1 MSRWVERLFY
11 PGAPEGTLRELALS
25 PLAVAESFFAAGVQA
40 RTAARARGWLRPER
54 VPGLRVI
61 SVGNV
66 QVGGA
71 GKTPVVRALA
81 ERLVRRGQ
89 PVAILSR
96 GYGRT
101 ATGDVRVEGPPW
113 PEPERCGDEPL
124 MLARS
129 LPSATVWVGPDRL
142 RLAGLAARCGAAVA
156 LLDDGFQ
163 HWRLARDV
171 DLVVV
176 DEAVGLGN
184 GHLLPRGPLR
194 EPAWAL
200 GRATLLWVR
209 ASETPVAV
217 PWPERVPRVRARHR
231 PRDLVAPGGE
241 VHAPDALRGRRV
253 VGFAGIGRPTAFR
266 RTLEGLGA
274 EVVAFG
280 DFPDHHRFGEG
291 ELRALERQ
299 ASAAG
304 AWLVTTEKD
313 AVRCPEG
320 APVHVLRLGV
330 EVLEGEEHL
339 DRLLGGSPPP

>member
-1 MSRWVERLFY
+1 MSGWVERLFY
-11 PGAPEGTLRELALS
+11 PDRPEGTFRELALS
-25 PLAVAESFFAAGVQA
+25 PLAVAEALFAAGVQV
-40 RTAARARGWLRPER
+40 RTAARARGLLHAQR

-71 GKTPVVRALA
+71 GKTPVVRAVA
-81 ERLVRRGQ
+81 ERLVARGK

-101 ATGDVRVEGPPW
+101 ATTDVRVEGPPW

-129 LPSATVWVGPDRL
+129 LPAVTVWVGSDRL
-142 RLAGLAARCGAAVA
+142 RLAGLAARCGAGVA

-163 HWRLARDV
+163 HWRLQRDADV
-171 DLVVV
+171 VVV

-194 EPAWAL
+194 EPPWAL

-209 ASETPVAV
+209 AAEAPVAV
-217 PWPERVPRVRARHR
+217 PWPEGIPRVRARHG
-231 PRDLVAPGGE
+231 PRDVVAPGGE
-241 VHAPDALRGRRV
+241 VSPPDVLRGRKV

-274 EVVAFG
+274 EVVGFSGFA
-280 DFPDHHRFGEG
+280 DHHCFNGE
-291 ELRALERQ
+291 ELRGLERQ
-299 ASAAG
+299 ASTAG

-313 AVRCPEG
+313 AVRCHEG

-339 DRLLGGSPPP
+339 TRLLSA

>member
-1 MSRWVERLFY
+1 MSGWVERLFY
-11 PGAPEGTLRELALS
+11 PDHPEGTLRELALS
-25 PLAVAESFFAAGVQA
+25 PLAVAEALFAAGVQA
-40 RTAARARGWLRPER
+40 RTAARARGWLHATR

-81 ERLVRRGQ
+81 ERLVARGQ

-101 ATGDVRVEGPPW
+101 STEEVRVEGPPW
-113 PEPERCGDEPL
+113 PDAARAGDEPL

-129 LPSATVWVGPDRL
+129 LPAATIWVGTDRL

-163 HWRLARDV
+163 HWRLARDL
-171 DLVVV
+171 DVVV
-176 DEAVGLGN
+176 IDEAVGLGN

-200 GRATLLWVR
+200 GRASLIWVR
-209 ASETPVAV
+209 AAETPASV
-217 PWPERVPRVRARHR
+217 PWPERVPRVRARHG
-231 PRDLVAPGGE
+231 PRDVVAPDGE
-241 VHAPDALRGRRV
+241 VHPVDVLRGRRV
-253 VGFAGIGRPTAFR
+253 VGFAGIGRPSAFR
-266 RTLEGLGA
+266 KTLEALGA
-274 EVVAFG
+274 EVVGFSGFA
-280 DFPDHHRFGEG
+280 DHHRFADD
-291 ELRALERQ
+291 ELRGLERQ

-313 AVRCPEG
+313 GVRCPEG
-320 APVHVLRLGV
+320 TPAHVLRLGV
-330 EVLEGEEHL
+330 EVLEGQEHL
-339 DRLLGGSPPP
+339 DRLVLC

>member
-1 MSRWVERLFY
+1 MSGWVERLFY
-11 PGAPEGTLRELALS
+11 PGHPEGTLRELALS
-25 PLAVAESFFAAGVQA
+25 PLAVAEAVFAAGVQA
-40 RTAARARGWLRPER
+40 RTVARARGLLHAER
-54 VPGLRVI
+54 VSGLRVV

-81 ERLVRRGQ
+81 ERFLARGQ

-96 GYGRT
+96 GYGRAAT
-101 ATGDVRVEGPPW
+101 ADVRVEGPVW
-113 PEPERCGDEPL
+113 PGPERCGDEPL

-129 LPSATVWVGPDRL
+129 LPAATVWVGADRL
-142 RLAGLAARCGAAVA
+142 RLARLAVRCGAAVA

-163 HWRLARDV
+163 HWRLERDADV
-171 DLVVV
+171 VVV

-200 GRATLLWVR
+200 RRATLLWVR
-209 ASETPVAV
+209 AAETPVAV
-217 PWPERVPRVRARHR
+217 PWPEGVPRVRARHG
-231 PRDLVAPGGE
+231 PRDVLAPDGE
-241 VHAPDALRGRRV
+241 VHPADVLRGRKV
-253 VGFAGIGRPTAFR
+253 VGFAGIGRPSAFR
-266 RTLEGLGA
+266 RTLESLGA
-274 EVVAFG
+274 EVVGFSGFA
-280 DFPDHHRFGEG
+280 DHHPFAAA
-291 ELRALERQ
+291 ELRGLERQ
-299 ASAAG
+299 ASATG

-313 AVRCPEG
+313 GVRCAGG

-339 DRLLGGSPPP
+339 QRLVSGG

>member
-1 MSRWVERLFY
+1 MSGWVERLFY
-11 PGAPEGTLRELALS
+11 PGRPEGTLRELALS
-25 PLAVAESFFAAGVQA
+25 PLAVAESFFAMGVQA
-40 RTAARARGWLRPER
+40 RTGARARGWLHAEQ

-81 ERLVRRGQ
+81 ERLVARGQ

-101 ATGDVRVEGPPW
+101 ATDDVRVEGPPW
-113 PEPERCGDEPL
+113 PAPERCGDEPL

-129 LPSATVWVGPDRL
+129 LPAVTVWVGTDRF
-142 RLAGLAARCGAAVA
+142 RLAGLAARCGATVA

-163 HWRLARDV
+163 HWRLARDA

-194 EPAWAL
+194 EPSWAL

-209 ASETPVAV
+209 AAETPVAV
-217 PWPERVPRVRARHR
+217 PWPERVPRVRARHG

-241 VHAPDALRGRRV
+241 VHPPDALRGRRV
-253 VGFAGIGRPTAFR
+253 VGFAGIGRPSAFR

-274 EVVAFG
+274 EVVGFG
-280 DFPDHHRFGEG
+280 GFADHHRFAED
-291 ELRALERQ
+291 ELRELERQ

-313 AVRCPEG
+313 AVRCPDG
-320 APVHVLRLGV
+320 VPVHVLRLGV

-339 DRLLGGSPPP
+339 TRLLSA

>member
-1 MSRWVERLFY
+1 VLGRGIIDNSYFPRGN
-11 PGAPEGTLRELALS
+11 PDGTRRPFLATYS
-25 PLAVAESFFAAGVQA
+25 D
-40 RTAARARGWLRPER
+40 
-54 VPGLRVI
+54 
-61 SVGNV
+61 
-66 QVGGA
+66 
-71 GKTPVVRALA
+71 
-81 ERLVRRGQ
+81 
-89 PVAILSR
+89 
-96 GYGRT
+96 
-101 ATGDVRVEGPPW
+101 DVRVEGPPW
-113 PEPERCGDEPL
+113 PAPERCGDEPL

-129 LPSATVWVGPDRL
+129 FPAVTVWVGTDRF

-163 HWRLARDV
+163 HWRLARDA

-194 EPAWAL
+194 EPSWAL

-209 ASETPVAV
+209 AAETPAAV
-217 PWPERVPRVRARHR
+217 PWPERVPRIRARHG

-241 VHAPDALRGRRV
+241 VHPPDALRGRRV
-253 VGFAGIGRPTAFR
+253 VGFAGIGRPSAFR

-274 EVVAFG
+274 EVVGFG
-280 DFPDHHRFGEG
+280 GFADHHRFAED
-291 ELRALERQ
+291 ELRELERQ

-313 AVRCPEG
+313 AVRCPDG
-320 APVHVLRLGV
+320 VPVHVLRLGV

-339 DRLLGGSPPP
+339 TRLLSA